1 MTTDAELQRIDAEGL
16 TRRMLASVINSLQEK
31 RQLVE
36 HREEVEYLLEHDE
49 HRHALALVLCAG
61 RRQNC

>member
-1 MTTDAELQRIDAEGL
+1 MTTELQRFNRERIL
-16 TRRMLASVINSLQEK
+16 CRCQASVITSLREK

-36 HREEVEYLLEHDE
+36 HRDEVEYLLENDE